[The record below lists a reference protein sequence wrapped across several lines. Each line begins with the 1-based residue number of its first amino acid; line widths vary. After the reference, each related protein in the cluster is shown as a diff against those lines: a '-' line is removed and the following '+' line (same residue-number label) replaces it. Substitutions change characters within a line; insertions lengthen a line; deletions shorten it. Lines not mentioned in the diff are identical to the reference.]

1 LAASRSAR
9 NGSKTAKAGSLVKYD
24 IAGYQK
30 VAVALSETIHLMA
43 EIDEVIKSQR
53 SWPMAFQSSD

>member
-1 LAASRSAR
+1 
-9 NGSKTAKAGSLVKYD
+9 VKYD
-24 IAGYQK
+24 IAGNQK
-30 VAVALSETIHLMA
+30 VAVPLSETIRLMA